1 MSITNLKKYFIMKT
15 IGLLG
20 GMSLES
26 TIEYVR
32 IIKDEVANATNGTH
46 SAKIIMTTVDFAEVE
61 KLQHE
66 GKWKELTDMLC
77 YETLNLVNADILLMC
92 TNTMHVSVP
101 EIEKCS
107 GMEFLH
113 IADVTAEAIKA
124 QGLSRVALLGTK
136 FTMEE
141 DFYVDR
147 LRAHDIE
154 AVIPCDEDQD
164 YIHGV
169 IYNELCKN
177 IISDT
182 SKRCF
187 MNIIAWLKER
197 GAEGVVLACTEIP
210 LLIRQEDMIDELD
223 GFPVFDTTRIHAE
236 AAVKI
241 VLKT

>member
-1 MSITNLKKYFIMKT
+1 MFITNLKKYFIMKT

-32 IIKDEVANATNGTH
+32 IIKDGIAKATNGTH

-101 EIEKCS
+101 EIEKCC

-154 AVIPCDEDQD
+154 AVIPCDEDRD

-187 MNIIAWLKER
+187 MNIISWLKER

-223 GFPVFDTTRIHAE
+223 GFPVFDTTRLHAE
-236 AAVKI
+236 VAVKI